1 MIYPRNNK
9 KYFFEIDKNEDN
21 FFYFQL
27 KDEEGNIY
35 LERGAYTYK
44 TNCKHGIKSVIRNS
58 KNRERFIIKQ
68 ASNKKWTCSLTAENG
83 RTIAFTPYFKT
94 KLKIE
99 KFVEDLPRIVHYAKF
114 SDKTKRIPQWQ
125 INN

>member
-27 KDEEGNIY
+27 KDEDGNIY
-35 LERGAYTYK
+35 LERGAYTFK
-44 TNCKHGIKSVIRNS
+44 TNCKHGINSVIRNS

-68 ASNKKWTCSLTAENG
+68 ASNKKWACSLTAGNG
-83 RTIAFTPYFKT
+83 RAIAFTPYFKT
-94 KLKIE
+94 KFKIE
-99 KFVEDLPRIVHYAKF
+99 KFVEDLPRIVRFAKF
-114 SDKTKRIPQWQ
+114 SDKTRRIPQWI